1 MRSRAKLLLV
11 GVGGQGVLTAA
22 RVLGDAA
29 YAAGAG
35 AVVGQ
40 LHGMSQRGGS
50 VECSVLFGPG
60 DSSFLVGDAD
70 VVLAF
75 EPLEAARAL
84 PRVGPETV
92 VIVNRGTIVPY
103 QLTFL
108 GEGYPSVDGII
119 ASLRNR
125 AEVVYDVDGPT
136 LVRDVGVGRTL
147 NVVMLGALAG
157 LGILPFAPD
166 ALLGQLTAHLPSR
179 FVDANRRAFELGMG
193 ATKRHAAR
201 DGEGREAR
209 T

>member
-1 MRSRAKLLLV
+1 MTSRAKLLLV

-29 YAAGAG
+29 YAAGVG

-50 VECSVLFGPG
+50 VECSVLFGSG

-70 VVLAF
+70 VLLAF

-84 PRVGPETV
+84 PHVGPETV
-92 VIVNRGTIVPY
+92 VIVNRGTIVPF
-103 QLTFL
+103 QLTFR
-108 GEGYPSVDGII
+108 GEGYPSVDGIFET
-119 ASLRNR
+119 LRAR
-125 AEVVYDVDGPT
+125 GAVVYGVDGPG
-136 LVRDVGVGRTL
+136 LVAQIGVGRTL

-157 LGILPFAPD
+157 LGILPFGPD
-166 ALLGQLTAHLPSR
+166 ALLEQLTAHLPAR
-179 FVDANRRAFELGMG
+179 FVSANRRAFELGMG
-193 ATKRHAAR
+193 STNMHGR
-201 DGEGREAR
+201 DGERREAR